1 MSHHRHGNAPADP
14 HLNEKMEKIAK
25 RDMRV
30 EHFLRRILHFIERVI
45 ATITIIVLIVCLG
58 LELLQMWNAGLLNA
72 DLNQYLHNVLTI
84 VVGLEF
90 VRMLLDMT
98 PANTLEVL
106 IVAIA
111 RQVILTHDN
120 PWSNVASVLCIA
132 GLFAIR
138 RFLIPKNEMTI
149 ELSEVEEDV
158 TEDPTETHVE
168 QAESVSSR

>member
-1 MSHHRHGNAPADP
+1 MHKKSANWIHKVLHC
-14 HLNEKMEKIAK
+14 LEFIIAIITLIVLVG
-25 RDMRV
+25 M
-30 EHFLRRILHFIERVI
+30 LGIEIYRMFTLDGYF
-45 ATITIIVLIVCLG
+45 ATINTY
-58 LELLQMWNAGLLNA
+58 LQ
-72 DLNQYLHNVLTI
+72 HILTL

-111 RQVILTHDN
+111 RQVILSHDN

-138 RFLIPKNEMTI
+138 RFLIPKGEMTI

-158 TEDPTETHVE
+158 PETHAE

>member
-1 MSHHRHGNAPADP
+1 MHKKTDWIHKV
-14 HLNEKMEKIAK
+14 L
-25 RDMRV
+25 
-30 EHFLRRILHFIERVI
+30 HFLEWLI
-45 ATITIIVLIVCLG
+45 AIITLVVLVGMLG
-58 LELLQMWNAGLLNA
+58 LEFYRMATVDGYFASINN
-72 DLNQYLHNVLTI
+72 YLHNILTL

-138 RFLIPKNEMTI
+138 RFLIPKGEMTI
-149 ELSEVEEDV
+149 ELSEVEE
-158 TEDPTETHVE
+158 TKEEEADPV
-168 QAESVSSR
+168 A

>member
-1 MSHHRHGNAPADP
+1 MHKKTATWIH
-14 HLNEKMEKIAK
+14 K
-25 RDMRV
+25 V
-30 EHFLRRILHFIERVI
+30 LHTLEFVI
-45 ATITIIVLIVCLG
+45 AIITLIVLVGMLG
-58 LELLQMWNAGLLNA
+58 VEIFRMFTVEGYFNTIDN
-72 DLNQYLHNVLTI
+72 YLHNILTL

-111 RQVILTHDN
+111 RQVILSHNN

-138 RFLIPKNEMTI
+138 RFLIPKGEMTV
-149 ELSEVEEDV
+149 ELSEMGEE
-158 TEDPTETHVE
+158 ETFEEPKVVQVHSE
-168 QAESVSSR
+168 R